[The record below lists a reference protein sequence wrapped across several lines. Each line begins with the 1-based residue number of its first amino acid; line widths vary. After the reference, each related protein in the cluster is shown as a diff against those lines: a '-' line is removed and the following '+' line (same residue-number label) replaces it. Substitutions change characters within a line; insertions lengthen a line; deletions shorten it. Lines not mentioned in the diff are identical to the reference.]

1 MLQIDK
7 ELIEKYKDE
16 LRENEVI
23 PEILSSGMESPAMNR
38 HVDGVDFCNIGKN
51 LQLKYPGQIDF
62 RTQSEVVAGYW
73 YWLRLALLQHE
84 SKISLTTLSVE

>member
-1 MLQIDK
+1 MHQIDE
-7 ELIEKYKDE
+7 ELIEKHKDE

-23 PEILSSGMESPAMNR
+23 PDHLSSGMEDTAMNR
-38 HVDGVDFCNIGKN
+38 HVKGVDFWTVGKN

-84 SKISLTTLSVE
+84 SKTQ